1 MEVNQVL
8 LLLLNSL
15 SLKSHKLVLSLSSV
29 NLWQEQAFTLMLDNK
44 LITPV
49 SKAKTIQCRYCE
61 KNCTLDVIPQEY
73 PNNKTRHYAVC
84 EDPFMHEQIGRMTI
98 PPEQLN
104 QWKISIK
111 QLAVLIADLLG
122 LPCDIRYKADQ
133 KSISLGAL
141 KSKAAGRKSVVL
153 NVEPLSL
160 IVNQSELLINELLYF
175 DLNSSN
181 KLILDKDKIDHAL
194 NIKQPPA
201 VKNYSPNIDK
211 KELRKAKTQAMY
223 QSWQDEYEK
232 LKRENPNKPNMPK
245 KTKGWYAYQIS
256 IMPIA
261 QGGTVATITRNLKN

>member
-15 SLKSHKLVLSLSSV
+15 SLKSYKLVLSWGSV
-29 NLWQEQAFTLMLDNK
+29 NLWQERAFTLMLDNK

-61 KNCTLDVIPQEY
+61 KNCTLDVISQEY

-98 PPEQLN
+98 PAEQLN

-122 LPCDIRYKADQ
+122 LPCDIRYKVDQ
-133 KSISLGAL
+133 KSIALGTL

-153 NVEPLSL
+153 NVEPLTL
-160 IVNQSELLINELLYF
+160 VVNQILLPISELLYF
-175 DLNSSN
+175 EYN
-181 KLILDKDKIDHAL
+181 KLVLDREKIDHAL
-194 NIKQPPA
+194 NLKQPSA
-201 VKNYSPNIDK
+201 VKTYRINTDK
-211 KELRKAKTQAMY
+211 NELRKSNTLAMHQDWQEQAI
-223 QSWQDEYEK
+223 K
-232 LKRENPNKPNMPK
+232 LKK
-245 KTKGWYAYQIS
+245 KHPTKSKTWISQQIAKLPLAKGKS
-256 IMPIA
+256 A
-261 QGGTVATITRNLKN
+261 ETIRRNINI

>member
-1 MEVNQVL
+1 MHVDQVL

-15 SLKSHKLVLSLSSV
+15 SLKSHKLVLSRFSV

-49 SKAKTIQCRYCE
+49 SKAKNIQCRYCE
-61 KNCTLDVIPQEY
+61 KNCTLDVIPHSY
-73 PNNKTRHYAVC
+73 PNKTRYYAVC
-84 EDPFMHEQIGRMTI
+84 EDPIMHEQVGRMTI
-98 PPEQLN
+98 PPEQLK
-104 QWKISIK
+104 QWQISIK

-122 LPCDIRYKADQ
+122 LPSGFSYNAEQ
-133 KSISLGAL
+133 KSITLGSL
-141 KSKAAGRKSVVL
+141 KSKAAGRKRLVL
-153 NVEPLSL
+153 NVEPLTVV
-160 IVNQSELLINELLYF
+160 VNQSVLPINELLYF

-181 KLILDKDKIDHAL
+181 KLILDKDKINHAL
-194 NIKQPPA
+194 NMKQPPA

-256 IMPIA
+256 KMPIA
-261 QGGTVATITRNLKN
+261 QRGTVATITRNLKN